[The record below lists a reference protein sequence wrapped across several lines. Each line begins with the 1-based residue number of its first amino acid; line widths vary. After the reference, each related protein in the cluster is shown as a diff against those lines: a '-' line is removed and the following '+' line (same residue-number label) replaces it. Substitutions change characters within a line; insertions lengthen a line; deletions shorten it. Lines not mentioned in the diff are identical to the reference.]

1 MESADPSPRARPE
14 VICQS
19 RAKVMSNFTF
29 HDLEKRVRERA
40 QASAESSYTRQLLD
54 AGVAHCAKKLGE
66 EAIETVLAAVSENRG
81 RLIAETADL
90 IYHLLVVL
98 EARGITLADVEAKL
112 AKRTKQSGLKEK
124 AARKRKIKPRP
135 GQGRG
140 ARKSGL
146 PDLRKT

>member
-1 MESADPSPRARPE
+1 
-14 VICQS
+14 
-19 RAKVMSNFTF
+19 
-29 HDLEKRVRERA
+29 
-40 QASAESSYTRQLLD
+40 
-54 AGVAHCAKKLGE
+54 
-66 EAIETVLAAVSENRG
+66 VSENRG

-135 GQGRG
+135 RQGRG